1 VVGSPSIRISR
12 ASDVV
17 RLLLAL
23 SRPVNLAQRN
33 ESCRD
38 GTGED
43 GTTMPP
49 FRASHP
55 IGFNTAIVLPPS
67 NVCVIQAS
75 DQDMGLRRN
84 SNAGQSAVRQN

>member
-1 VVGSPSIRISR
+1 
-12 ASDVV
+12 
-17 RLLLAL
+17 
-23 SRPVNLAQRN
+23 
-33 ESCRD
+33 
-38 GTGED
+38 
-43 GTTMPP
+43 MPP

-75 DQDMGLRRN
+75 DQDMVLRRN